1 MKNEL
6 LNKLTGKKLLTRN
19 ILWNFFAQGLPL
31 LIALFTIPLIIKGMG
46 VDRFSLLTLI
56 WVIIGYSN
64 LFDFGLGRALTQLIS
79 KKIALEEVKDIP
91 SLIWTAL
98 TIVFALGILA
108 TAVIWLLTPFIVH
121 TILKVPEGY
130 VKETTYSLY
139 ALALTLPMLLL
150 IVNIKGILEAY
161 QKFFVISLLRLP
173 VVLFNYIGPLFVLP
187 FSNDLFHIVLLLV
200 AGRIITFVLHIYACT
215 RIVNNLISDFK
226 IQKTFLRPLFTFGGW
241 ITVSNVIGPI
251 MSYMDRFFLAYL
263 VSSLVVAYYTTPF
276 DIITRLS
283 IIPLAIIGVM
293 FPAFSAEFQ
302 VDRKR
307 TVRLYKKTLLFTT
320 LLMVLPVVLIIILA
334 KPGLSLWLD
343 PDFAEKSFRMTQIIA
358 AGMFIEGINQ
368 VPVALIQG
376 TGRADITGKII
387 LLVLPVYIFFLLL
400 FINWYG
406 LIGAAM
412 AWFFRALLDALI
424 LHIAAIWILKKSELK
439 I

>member
-1 MKNEL
+1 
-6 LNKLTGKKLLTRN
+6 
-19 ILWNFFAQGLPL
+19 
-31 LIALFTIPLIIKGMG
+31 
-46 VDRFSLLTLI
+46 
-56 WVIIGYSN
+56 
-64 LFDFGLGRALTQLIS
+64 
-79 KKIALEEVKDIP
+79 
-91 SLIWTAL
+91 
-98 TIVFALGILA
+98 
-108 TAVIWLLTPFIVH
+108 
-121 TILKVPEGY
+121 
-130 VKETTYSLY
+130 
-139 ALALTLPMLLL
+139 
-150 IVNIKGILEAY
+150 
-161 QKFFVISLLRLP
+161 
-173 VVLFNYIGPLFVLP
+173 
-187 FSNDLFHIVLLLV
+187 
-200 AGRIITFVLHIYACT
+200 
-215 RIVNNLISDFK
+215 
-226 IQKTFLRPLFTFGGW
+226 
-241 ITVSNVIGPI
+241 
-251 MSYMDRFFLAYL
+251 MDRFFLAYL

-307 TVRLYKKTLLFTT
+307 TVRLYKITLLFTT

-424 LHIAAIWILKKSELK
+424 LHIAAIWMLKKGELK